1 MLNLEQVKL
10 LENKVAKAIEYVE
23 RVNAENA
30 ALQSKLDSYQKR
42 IDELEVVVLRFKEDQ
57 GRIEDGILSAL
68 DRLNRFESAIE
79 KSLKEKAADHKAA
92 AEKTASAA
100 APKPEKP
107 APHQAA
113 AVEKAETAVKPA
125 AKTPAPQTPK
135 PAAPAQAAPPP
146 ASAGEMFFEI
156 PEAEIDDDIADP
168 LDGADL
174 AGKSE
179 NGEEL
184 DIF

>member
-10 LENKVAKAIEYVE
+10 LEAKVAKAIEYVE

-79 KSLKEKAADHKAA
+79 KSLKEKTADHKAA
-92 AEKTASAA
+92 AEKAAVAA

-107 APHQAA
+107 A
-113 AVEKAETAVKPA
+113 AVKTDVPENAVKPA
-125 AKTPAPQTPK
+125 AKTSVVSAAPK
-135 PAAPAQAAPPP
+135 PAAPSQTAAP
-146 ASAGEMFFEI
+146 AAAEMFFEI

-168 LDGADL
+168 LEGADDADL
-174 AGKSE
+174 AGRPE